1 MYFAGNGMGGG
12 KLAIKGPS
20 LPVARVEQAIERVKQ
35 AHLNS
40 GEDNFFAWAR
50 AQPVDYFK
58 QSLADLAEV
67 KAEELQSVMRDFGEA
82 ADFRVLQLGGGE
94 CAGATQVMIGANFFE
109 AAHEREYRN
118 ALVFQR
124 KYVEA
129 AQCNEAI
136 LRLLGGGLAQLLG
149 GIRSDDLNK
158 LAVELQRLVEGE
170 ITHEFARMIAALA
183 DVEEISVEELAPI
196 SEAVDRWTVLVG
208 KFATAK
214 DAQLDLTEAVAGLL
228 V

>member
-1 MYFAGNGMGGG
+1 M
-12 KLAIKGPS
+12 
-20 LPVARVEQAIERVKQ
+20 
-35 AHLNS
+35 
-40 GEDNFFAWAR
+40 
-50 AQPVDYFK
+50 
-58 QSLADLAEV
+58 
-67 KAEELQSVMRDFGEA
+67 
-82 ADFRVLQLGGGE
+82 
-94 CAGATQVMIGANFFE
+94 
-109 AAHEREYRN
+109 
-118 ALVFQR
+118 
-124 KYVEA
+124 
-129 AQCNEAI
+129 
-136 LRLLGGGLAQLLG
+136 GGGLAQLLG

-183 DVEEISVEELAPI
+183 NVEEISVEELAPI